1 MDLKTQLAEIIPSS
15 FDQDS
20 KVWIYQSD
28 RIFNQIELVS
38 IQDKLNA
45 FVASWTSHG
54 AKVKGFATIYADAF
68 IIIMADEKQTGVSGC
83 STDSSV
89 RTIKEI
95 EAAHQL
101 NLFDRLNCCF
111 LIDEK
116 IISIHL
122 SKIQQAFNSKVINEN
137 SLYFNNTVL
146 TKKQLLENW
155 MLPLKESWLNN
166 KLIAQ

>member
-1 MDLKTQLAEIIPSS
+1 MDLKTHITEIIPSS

-28 RIFNQIELVS
+28 RIFNQNELVA
-38 IQDKLNA
+38 IQDKLNV
-45 FVASWTSHG
+45 FVGSWTSHG

-116 IISIHL
+116 IVSVHL
-122 SKIQQAFNSKVINEN
+122 SKIQQAFDSKIINEN

-146 TKKQLLENW
+146 TKKQLIENW
-155 MLPLKESWLNN
+155 ILPLKESWLMN
-166 KLIAQ
+166 KLTAQ

>member
-95 EAAHQL
+95 EAIHQL

-116 IISIHL
+116 IVDIHL
-122 SKIQQAFNSKVINEN
+122 SKIQQAYNSKIINEY

-146 TKKQLLENW
+146 TKKQLLEKW
-155 MLPLKESWLNN
+155 IVPLKESWLIN
-166 KLIAQ
+166 KLTAQ

>member
-1 MDLKTQLAEIIPSS
+1 MDLKTHITEIIPSS

-20 KVWIYQSD
+20 RVWIYQSD
-28 RIFNQIELVS
+28 RIFNQKELVA
-38 IQDKLNA
+38 IQDKLNV
-45 FVASWTSHG
+45 FVVGWTSHG

-68 IIIMADEKQTGVSGC
+68 VIIMADEKQTGVSGC

-116 IISIHL
+116 IVYIHL
-122 SKIQQAFNSKVINEN
+122 SKIQQAFDSKIINEN

-146 TKKQLLENW
+146 TKKQLIENW
-155 MLPLKESWLNN
+155 ILPLKESWLIN
-166 KLIAQ
+166 KLTAK